1 MSKIH
6 IKMLS
11 EDALIY
17 LKKNSEIVAKKVSEQ
32 SSNEW
37 IFKDFPQPM
46 FVEKKF
52 EIEDFHLEDNPES
65 ANKALDFNNS
75 IKIFESLNTLPR
87 YILSDERFWLWL
99 HFDKFYSIVRNMI
112 KINGKSTIENMWM
125 HTQGVRRGLM
135 FGVLSRCYFRVELS
149 IDESAE
155 DKYLLTKWVIDNPLR
170 FRELTWR
177 SFSSEVH
184 LVRGALKGEKRAVDE
199 KPEFEK
205 NKYYLEIAKYI
216 HAIGSVRL
224 LDVISEEDISNMV
237 YEKMVEFMNGVA
249 E

>member
-11 EDALIY
+11 EDALIFV
-17 LKKNSEIVAKKVSEQ
+17 KKNSEKIAKQISIQ

-37 IFKDFPQPM
+37 IFKEFPQPM
-46 FVEKKF
+46 FIEKKF
-52 EIEDFHLEDNPES
+52 EIEDFELEDNPES
-65 ANKALDFNNS
+65 ANKDLDFQNS
-75 IKIFESLNTLPR
+75 VKIYKSLNSLPR

-99 HFDKFYSIVRNMI
+99 HFDKFYKIVRRMMT
-112 KINGKSTIENMWM
+112 INGKSTIENMWM

-135 FGVLSRCYFRVELS
+135 FGVLSRCYFRVSLS

-155 DKYLLTKWVIDNPLR
+155 NEYLLTKWIIDNPMR

-177 SFSSEVH
+177 AFSSETH

-199 KPEFEK
+199 KPELEK
-205 NKYYLEIAKYI
+205 NSYYLEIAKYI
-216 HAIGSVRL
+216 QALGSVRL

-237 YEKMVEFMNGVA
+237 YGKMIELMNGA
-249 E
+249 KE